1 MGTPSEAVDYQ
12 NSALA
17 SGDQLQPTTS
27 TGNVPAAKRLQQE
40 LMALVTNG
48 PKGISAFPD
57 GDSLFRWI
65 ATIRGPE
72 GTVFEG
78 TDYRL
83 SLEFSGL
90 YPFQPPK
97 DKWTP
102 LLDVRSVLLS
112 IQSLLAEP
120 NISSALNSEAAQLW
134 NDKELYKS
142 ARELFEA
149 ASSEDNAS

>member
-1 MGTPSEAVDYQ
+1 MDTPSEAVDDQ

-83 SLEFSGL
+83 SLEFSGRL
-90 YPFQPPK
+90 PVPATQGAVP
-97 DKWTP
+97 D
-102 LLDVRSVLLS
+102 
-112 IQSLLAEP
+112 SLLPPERW
-120 NISSALNSEAAQLW
+120 SQWRHLH
-134 NDKELYKS
+134 
-142 ARELFEA
+142 
-149 ASSEDNAS
+149 